1 MRKITKVLSMLLVV
15 ALMLSS
21 VAVTANASVFPDV
34 AAGGDYEQAI
44 DLLASLK
51 ILGGYEDGTFKPENN
66 ITRAEFSKIVYVI
79 FNGLVDAEGKMFASE
94 SNFDDVATNAWFA
107 GHVNWAYLNKIVG
120 GYGDGTF
127 LPNNNVAVK
136 EAVKMIV
143 TCVTDKELSYPMGY
157 IQEARAYGLLDDVI
171 INDTDAPATRGQI
184 AQMAANLLVTNSRL
198 CLSSTGRMD
207 VNGNEIYE
215 KKPAITFVFG
225 LNEIGGKDSNYI
237 AMLAGTYDDVFTV
250 KGRAKI
256 EEGQVAFWL
265 YEKNADGKAGNLV
278 EGKQPYVYD
287 YDADINDLFGHYLT
301 LYLTDKDELAAV
313 VSRST
318 AISTT
323 LNKFKANSGYASA
336 NVDGTTIYLDA
347 SQALLENGKTT
358 RHYYF
363 ETIYSQTWKGDW
375 TIQQNAPSETNLSSI
390 TGTSAR
396 AYDNPITVVDAD
408 GNGEYDTFIKYYAAT
423 HQVKKYNYDAKTIEL
438 DGAPVDFDAQT
449 GIIGGKTTPLYSA
462 DYVTGFEKFKD
473 LDFNDPRRPV
483 YGTFYVTIKG
493 DGQPYL
499 TANVSETVEGK
510 LESIASNGK
519 SAKVDGKSYT
529 SRYVSG
535 NNDSY
540 GFFHNMRDM
549 LGQTV
554 RIYLDDCGHAMTM
567 VLVDSTE
574 DYGLNIVKV
583 IAATEEADRHGN
595 NVVAGMTVV
604 DMDGN
609 EKTYSLAT
617 EKDLDKSEYTFYTS
631 VPAKWAASS
640 QDEVFW
646 ACDLENK
653 KYTIVDEYVQLEV
666 DEATGV
672 VKNIMTYEDLGTNG
686 PTGADEDID
695 WEYYQLEGTL
705 CYSEE
710 NGFYSG
716 DKTTVTTSYGWP
728 AAEFKGMY
736 YGEDE
741 DGMIESAYYNAETI
755 PEFYN
760 QGKMILIKADREIVA
775 MIVLE
780 APSSYND
787 DRVLGIITGWKSVA
801 GESPIGNKS
810 SYRYA
815 VDVWTNGETKTFY
828 TEDFTSDK
836 LPTIVISA
844 DTNREGLAK
853 DQLVYIQL
861 LSDGKIKTKLST
873 NGNGTVLD
881 IAYLMNGELTF
892 AYTDYNRS
900 NFYSINKISK
910 IVNTVPAGWSV
921 DDNGKEVYSETG
933 TKGILTTNGTASVR
947 TCDETVYYTV
957 NKVTNINN
965 TANNNIFQTV
975 KVDDITAGGSISVT
989 DPDSGVYYVFAYTT
1003 LTEETAVD
1011 PENVGKMGTVFVF
1024 QNPVIANN

>member
-1 MRKITKVLSMLLVV
+1 MRKITKVLSMLLVL
-15 ALMLSS
+15 ALMLS
-21 VAVTANASVFPDV
+21 AVTMTASASVFPDV
-34 AAGGDYEQAI
+34 AAGSDYEQAI

-66 ITRAEFSKIVYVI
+66 ITRAEFSKIVYVV

-94 SNFDDVATNAWFA
+94 TNFDDVAANAWFA

-157 IQEARAYGLLDDVI
+157 IQEARAYGLLDDVLI
-171 INDTDAPATRGQI
+171 SDIDAPATRGQI

-198 CLSSTGRMD
+198 CLASTGRMD
-207 VNGNEIYE
+207 INGNEIYE

-225 LNEIGGKDSNYI
+225 LNEIGGENSDHI
-237 AMLAGTYDDVFTV
+237 AMLAGTYDDVFTIQ
-250 KGRAKI
+250 GRAKL

-265 YEKNADGKAGNLV
+265 YNKNADGKAGTLV
-278 EGKQPYVYD
+278 ANTPYVYD
-287 YDADINDLFGHYLT
+287 YEADINDLFGHYLT
-301 LYLTDKDELAAV
+301 LYLTDKDELVAV

-323 LNKFKANSGYASA
+323 LNKMKANSGYISA
-336 NVDGTTIYLDA
+336 NVDGTTIALDA
-347 SQALLENGKTT
+347 YEDVREQNETT

-363 ETIYSQTWKGDW
+363 ETIFTQESTGRW
-375 TIQQNAPSETNLSSI
+375 TETLQDRNQMRLSAI

-396 AYDNPITVVDAD
+396 AQDNPITVIDAD
-408 GNGEYDTFIKYYAAT
+408 GNGEYDTFIKYYVAN
-423 HQVKKYNYDAKTIEL
+423 HKVVKYSFDAKTIEL
-438 DGAPVDFDAQT
+438 SAQPTDYVDQVTA
-449 GIIGGKTTPLYSA
+449 IGNKTLYSA
-462 DYVTGFEKFKD
+462 DYVTGFEKFKE
-473 LDFNDPRRPV
+473 LDFNDPYRPV
-483 YGTFYVTIKG
+483 YGNFYVTIKG

-499 TANVSETVEGK
+499 TANVSEAVEGN
-510 LESIASNGK
+510 LESIVSNGK
-519 SAKVDGKSYT
+519 SARVDGKSYT
-529 SRYVSG
+529 SYYFTS

-554 RIYLDDCGHAMTM
+554 RIYLDDCGYAQTM

-583 IAATEEADRHGN
+583 TAVTEEADRYGMN
-595 NVVAGMTVV
+595 LAASMTVV

-617 EKDLDKSEYTFYTS
+617 EQNLEDSEYTFYTT
-631 VPAKWAASS
+631 VPSKWAASAAN
-640 QDEVFW
+640 ETYW
-646 ACDLENK
+646 AYDVTNK
-653 KYTIVDEYVQLEV
+653 KYEIVDNYIQLEV
-666 DEATGV
+666 DETTGV
-672 VKNIMTYEDLGTNG
+672 VKNIMTIEDLGTNG
-686 PTGADEDID
+686 PTVANSTVSWSYEHLTD
-695 WEYYQLEGTL
+695 TL

-710 NGFYSG
+710 NGFYAG
-716 DKTTVTTSYGWP
+716 DKTTVTTAYGWP
-728 AAEFKGMY
+728 AIEFKGMY
-736 YGEDE
+736 YGENDE
-741 DGMIESAYYNAETI
+741 GVIESAYYNAETI

-760 QGKMILIKADREIVA
+760 QGEIIIIKADREIVA
-775 MIVLE
+775 MLVIE
-780 APSSYND
+780 KPDSYVD
-787 DRVLGIITGWKSVA
+787 DKVLGIVTDWKSVA
-801 GESPIGNKS
+801 GESTIAGKA

-828 TEDFTSDK
+828 TEDFAANK
-836 LPTIVISA
+836 LPTVEIDGDV
-844 DTNREGLAK
+844 NREGLAK
-853 DQLVYIQL
+853 DQLMYIQL
-861 LSDGKIKTKLST
+861 LSDGKIKTKTST

-881 IAYLMNGELTF
+881 IAYLMNTDLTF

-910 IVNTVPAGWSV
+910 LTNTIPAGWTEDV
-921 DDNGKEVYSETG
+921 NGRPVYNETA
-933 TKGILTTNGTASVR
+933 TKGTLTTNGTASIR

-957 NKVTNINN
+957 NKVADVNN
-965 TANNNIFQTV
+965 TATGIFQTV
-975 KVDDITAGGSISVT
+975 MAEDIKAGGSISVT
-989 DPDSGVYYVFAYTT
+989 DPDAGVYYVFAYTT

-1011 PENVGKMGTVFVF
+1011 PENVGNMGTVFVF
-1024 QNPVIANN
+1024 QNPVIANH